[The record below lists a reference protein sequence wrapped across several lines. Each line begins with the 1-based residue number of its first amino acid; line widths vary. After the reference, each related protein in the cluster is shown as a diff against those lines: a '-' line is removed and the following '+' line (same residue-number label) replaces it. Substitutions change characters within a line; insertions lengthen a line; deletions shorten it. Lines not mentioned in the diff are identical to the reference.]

1 MDERLKIAAQEG
13 DIAVL
18 YNLIREEP
26 YLLDNIDAVPFIDTP
41 LHIAA
46 YHGKIPFAMEI
57 IRLKP
62 SFAQKLNQDGFSP
75 MHLALHNRQTK
86 MVIRFLDKES
96 DLVRVQG
103 REGKTPLHHVAEEE
117 DLDLLIKFLS
127 ACPTSIQ
134 DVTIQRETAL
144 HIAVKKGKNNAL
156 DVLIGGLRRACYEG
170 SHTQEKKIL
179 NMKNDEGKTVLHVAT
194 ATNQPL
200 VMRLLR
206 DSGIDVDAKDDEG
219 KTALH
224 VAAAMDQH
232 ELVKLLLKFNIQVNA
247 KDEEGNTA
255 LHIATATNQPQI
267 VRLLLKSGIHVN
279 AKNSR
284 GLTAL
289 DISDPQKTE
298 IREILQKAKAKHGDS
313 QPQIS
318 NSKDYL
324 LTSKISFYKSVLI
337 YIRRSKKN
345 INVDTRN
352 VLLVVAAL
360 ILTAT
365 YQSGLSP
372 PGGVWQDNQPGNAT
386 NNDFNTTTNT
396 ENTTNVFN
404 TSSSTNTNNST
415 DLNND
420 QGSSEAH
427 KAGTLVMP
435 HVDFQTF
442 FTVNSITLLTTTL
455 VIFFLLPISGQVKW
469 LLDIPL
475 YLFSLCYMIAWQT
488 IAPNLSDYHFVYYVW
503 ERTRFQPSLVIALV
517 V

>member
-200 VMRLLR
+200 VSSYLIDVFLIEIFSYSYFQLESVDHKIKLNFVINYGYVQVMRLLR
-206 DSGIDVDAKDDEG
+206 DSGVDVDAKDDEG

-232 ELVKLLLKFNIQVNA
+232 EVSYF
-247 KDEEGNTA
+247 
-255 LHIATATNQPQI
+255 
-267 VRLLLKSGIHVN
+267 S
-279 AKNSR
+279 
-284 GLTAL
+284 
-289 DISDPQKTE
+289 
-298 IREILQKAKAKHGDS
+298 
-313 QPQIS
+313 
-318 NSKDYL
+318 Y
-324 LTSKISFYKSVLI
+324 I
-337 YIRRSKKN
+337 Y
-345 INVDTRN
+345 
-352 VLLVVAAL
+352 
-360 ILTAT
+360 
-365 YQSGLSP
+365 
-372 PGGVWQDNQPGNAT
+372 
-386 NNDFNTTTNT
+386 F
-396 ENTTNVFN
+396 
-404 TSSSTNTNNST
+404 SSSN
-415 DLNND
+415 
-420 QGSSEAH
+420 
-427 KAGTLVMP
+427 
-435 HVDFQTF
+435 
-442 FTVNSITLLTTTL
+442 
-455 VIFFLLPISGQVKW
+455 
-469 LLDIPL
+469 
-475 YLFSLCYMIAWQT
+475 
-488 IAPNLSDYHFVYYVW
+488 
-503 ERTRFQPSLVIALV
+503 
-517 V
+517 